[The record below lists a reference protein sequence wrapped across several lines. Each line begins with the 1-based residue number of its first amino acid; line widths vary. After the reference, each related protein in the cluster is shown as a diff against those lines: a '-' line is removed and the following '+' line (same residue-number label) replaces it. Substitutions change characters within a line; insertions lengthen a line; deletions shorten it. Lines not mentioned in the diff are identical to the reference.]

1 MEEKDIIIKNS
12 IGVGQ
17 QRQLLELTREL
28 SRALTEEE
36 FLKIV
41 SVYNSVVNR
50 LIRQAEEEGIEI

>member
-28 SRALTEEE
+28 VRALTEEE
-36 FLKIV
+36 FFKIV

-50 LIRQAEEEGIEI
+50 LIKQAEEEGIEI

>member
-28 SRALTEEE
+28 ARALTEEE

>member
-28 SRALTEEE
+28 VRALTEEE

-50 LIRQAEEEGIEI
+50 LIKQAEEEGIEI

>member
-28 SRALTEEE
+28 ARTLTEEE

-50 LIRQAEEEGIEI
+50 LIKQAEEEGIEI

>member
-50 LIRQAEEEGIEI
+50 LIKQAEKEGIKI

>member
-28 SRALTEEE
+28 VRALIEEE

-41 SVYNSVVNR
+41 SVYNSAVNR
-50 LIRQAEEEGIEI
+50 LIKQAEEEGIEI

>member
-50 LIRQAEEEGIEI
+50 LIKQAEEEGIEI